1 MPTRRID
8 AAGGT
13 CHSDTME
20 NNNRRLARVRELLK
34 QEIAE
39 VLRQEMSIQEVGLLT
54 VNAVGVSRDL
64 RSAIVFLGFV
74 GTPAQRK
81 LALATLEE
89 KAGWIQS
96 RVGGTVRLKF
106 TPELR
111 FQIDDSIEQG
121 NRVLAILDELE
132 QGNRTPDSAG
142 SR

>member
-1 MPTRRID
+1 
-8 AAGGT
+8 
-13 CHSDTME
+13 ME

-54 VNAVGVSRDL
+54 VNAVGIARDL

-81 LALATLEE
+81 QALAMLEE
-89 KAGWIQS
+89 KAKWIQS

-132 QGNRTPDSAG
+132 HGSPGPGSPG

>member
-1 MPTRRID
+1 
-8 AAGGT
+8 
-13 CHSDTME
+13 ME

-74 GTPAQRK
+74 GTLAQRR

-89 KAGWIQS
+89 KAKWIQS

-111 FQIDDSIEQG
+111 FQMDDSIEQG

-132 QGNRTPDSAG
+132 QGTRSPGG
-142 SR
+142 SSPG